1 MPWEMRYEIQVGSDA
16 PISAHYSD
24 MFHFHTQSSVENSEP
39 LIVSRAQEQIG
50 SMIDRCVSFLP
61 SAHQESVL
69 RMIHN
74 CCMAQNYPC
83 DEEAAKEVYQFVRTK
98 IESVPSMEAKPQLI
112 REWYE
117 ISERRREF
125 VIRTVKRFRQHAS
138 PNPFREVF
146 RIHFVSQPT
155 IVSRVTVATSAGFR
169 VPRDYHA
176 AFSRA
181 KVASTT
187 TGLESR

>member
-1 MPWEMRYEIQVGSDA
+1 
-16 PISAHYSD
+16 
-24 MFHFHTQSSVENSEP
+24 
-39 LIVSRAQEQIG
+39 
-50 SMIDRCVSFLP
+50 
-61 SAHQESVL
+61 
-69 RMIHN
+69 
-74 CCMAQNYPC
+74 
-83 DEEAAKEVYQFVRTK
+83 
-98 IESVPSMEAKPQLI
+98 MEAKPQLI

-181 KVASTT
+181 AVASTT
-187 TGLESR
+187 TGIESRDYSTWWKQAQVDFQAAEEDRSTSWIAYKSYQVC